1 MEEKGLWR
9 SIIVS
14 KYGSWRSIDLECNNN
29 SDFSVVK
36 GSYKHLWKVREETGL
51 VRVLAGE
58 LKKEIKFIRGMIV
71 VEENPCSRN
80 IFLDFFVN
88 STWKGLKLEEFWTW
102 HGQVWDWKFYWRRTC
117 FAWKK
122 WMVKEYY
129 PCSYVY

>member
-80 IFLDFFVN
+80 IFLDF
-88 STWKGLKLEEFWTW
+88 L
-102 HGQVWDWKFYWRRTC
+102 
-117 FAWKK
+117 
-122 WMVKEYY
+122 
-129 PCSYVY
+129 

>member
-1 MEEKGLWR
+1 
-9 SIIVS
+9 
-14 KYGSWRSIDLECNNN
+14 
-29 SDFSVVK
+29 VK

-88 STWKGLKLEEFWTW
+88 ST
-102 HGQVWDWKFYWRRTC
+102 
-117 FAWKK
+117 
-122 WMVKEYY
+122 
-129 PCSYVY
+129 